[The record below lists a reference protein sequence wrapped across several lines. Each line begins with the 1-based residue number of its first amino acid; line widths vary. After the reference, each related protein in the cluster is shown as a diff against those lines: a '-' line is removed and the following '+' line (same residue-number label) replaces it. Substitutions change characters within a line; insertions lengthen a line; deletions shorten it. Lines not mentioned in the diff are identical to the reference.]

1 MYIVAWSINIYD
13 VMQEDPPLF
22 ALENYQIDDSVGFLL
37 TRARLLLVKSIDEAL
52 AGCDIT
58 YTQCGIVYMLATGKC
73 SSAADL
79 ARDFYIDAA
88 SMKRTL
94 DRLEARQI
102 IQRKPHPD
110 DRRQMLL
117 NLTPAGDA
125 LAQKMPTIY
134 VDVLNRLFTGFSA
147 EEVGFLKSLLRKLV
161 SNNSV

>member
-1 MYIVAWSINIYD
+1 
-13 VMQEDPPLF
+13 MQENPPLF
-22 ALENYQIDDSVGFLL
+22 TLEKYQVDDSVGFLL

-58 YTQCGIVYMLATGKC
+58 YTQGGIVYLLSTGKC

-102 IQRKPHPD
+102 DGIVDDIAVRMTIDHP
-110 DRRQMLL
+110 LFCV
-117 NLTPAGDA
+117 A
-125 LAQKMPTIY
+125 L
-134 VDVLNRLFTGFSA
+134 
-147 EEVGFLKSLLRKLV
+147 
-161 SNNSV
+161 